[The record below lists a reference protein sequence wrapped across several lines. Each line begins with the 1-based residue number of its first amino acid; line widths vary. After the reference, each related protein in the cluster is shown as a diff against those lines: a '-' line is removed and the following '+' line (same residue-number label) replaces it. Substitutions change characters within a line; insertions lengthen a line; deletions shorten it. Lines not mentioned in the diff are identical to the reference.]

1 MKTKTYDIIRGE
13 FARIIR
19 ENGLD
24 SEEVVITA
32 APLSAEEAIGSP
44 EEGDYPL
51 IAGRERMM
59 QATFKGSLGQ
69 AFTDMS
75 GNFKSRLSD
84 IMAIDLGN
92 NFYRAVFISSLNA
105 VLKYL
110 GLVTKTRHC
119 RDNEPRLCGY
129 ELANHIGKKYGDV
142 RVALVGLQPR
152 MLEMLSWRF
161 DLRVTDMDR
170 SNIGTKKSGVIVSGP
185 ERTEENLGWCDL
197 ALVTGTTVVNGTID
211 RFIIPKPVIFYGVT
225 ITGVARLLGLNHFC
239 YYGG

>member
-84 IMAIDLGN
+84 IIAIDLGN
-92 NFYRAVFISSLNA
+92 NFRRAVFISSLNA
-105 VLKYL
+105 VLRCL

-170 SNIGTKKSGVIVSGP
+170 SNIGTEKSGVVVGGP
-185 ERTEENLGWCDL
+185 EKTEENLDWCDL

-225 ITGVARLLGLNHFC
+225 ITGVAKLLGLNHFC